1 MVYSFFVIVE
11 GSDPKIYKI
20 PRQRTARLISEFP
33 DQKFQIY
40 ETLQDAKRA
49 ALTIVDRAPKK
60 AKAGIVQLPGQPTT
74 QNKDLGTTISELT
87 EDRVDTYRM

>member
-11 GSDPKIYKI
+11 GLDPKIYKI
-20 PRQRTARLISEFP
+20 PRQPTARLISEFP

-60 AKAGIVQLPGQPTT
+60 VKAGITRLSGQPTT
-74 QNKDLGTTISELT
+74 QIKDLRTTISELT
-87 EDRVDTYRM
+87 EDGVDTYRM